1 MQVVLQSGG
10 LGTRLYPLTKNKPKC
25 FLDIKGKSPYLIK
38 ETGLGF
44 GIPTTVI

>member
-25 FLDIKGKSPYLIK
+25 FLDINENLSSHFNMIILKIQF
-38 ETGLGF
+38 T
-44 GIPTTVI
+44 